1 MRRYRTYLSSS
12 VRPDGKR
19 LEQMRLKAGM
29 TVYAVAEKLHT
40 TPQAIAAAEAS
51 KLVGSG
57 LVARL
62 ENLYTSS
69 VDDEAS

>member
-1 MRRYRTYLSSS
+1 
-12 VRPDGKR
+12 
-19 LEQMRLKAGM
+19 MRLKAGM
-29 TVYAVAEKLHT
+29 SVYTAAEKLHT
-40 TPQAIAAAEAS
+40 TPHAIAAAEDS
-51 KLVGSG
+51 RLVGSD

>member
-1 MRRYRTYLSSS
+1 
-12 VRPDGKR
+12 
-19 LEQMRLKAGM
+19 MRLKAGM